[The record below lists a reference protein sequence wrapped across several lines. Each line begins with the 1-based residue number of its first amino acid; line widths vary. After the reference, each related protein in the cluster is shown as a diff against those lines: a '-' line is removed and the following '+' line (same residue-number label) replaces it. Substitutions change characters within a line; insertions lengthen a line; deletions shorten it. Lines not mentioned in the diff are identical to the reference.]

1 MHSPDWEQLTLSE
14 LADMALSPVKSSNPG
29 CGDFVVEDGEYVILS
44 STLTPLPKQFEKR
57 LAPLEEEEWTL
68 LLADKAPEAHIR
80 QRIQDGG
87 LSPLF
92 RKAAWKWLLRVQQL
106 DKPLKTQIAKREA
119 MTEEY
124 RRLKREWMDKAN
136 DKDPIVLDLL
146 LRVEKDV
153 VRTDRNNPF
162 YPKTQGDQ
170 SRMVVAA
177 VIAEN
182 EKLTLLRSIVMTWSY
197 HNIKTV
203 GYVQGMCDIASAF
216 LVVMNDEL
224 DGYRC
229 FCKLMEVKQDNFKDD
244 GSGMKRQ
251 LDLFRQLI
259 KVLDKELFD
268 KLLPANLF
276 VSFRWYLVL
285 FRREFS
291 FEDIV
296 KLWDQLLASVY
307 SPDWIIFVGLGIF
320 QMYRFEL
327 MRDDLCSNPDE
338 LIYFFQSKSQ
348 RINIDRLLI
357 VTEDFYWRFERL
369 ARSRGFPLS
378 REIPLVNILSQ
389 LDSSSS

>member
-1 MHSPDWEQLTLSE
+1 
-14 LADMALSPVKSSNPG
+14 MALGPVKSSG
-29 CGDFVVEDGEYVILS
+29 VRGDEVVEDGEYVILS
-44 STLTPLPKQFEKR
+44 SSLSPVPKQFEKR
-57 LAPLEEEEWTL
+57 LPPLEEEEWTL
-68 LLADKAPEAHIR
+68 LLADEAQAVEAIR

-87 LSPLF
+87 LSTELRP
-92 RKAAWKWLLRVQQL
+92 AAWKWLLGVQQF

-119 MTEEY
+119 MSEEY
-124 RRLKREWMDKAN
+124 RRLKSEWMDKAN
-136 DKDPIVLDLL
+136 NKDPIVLDLL

-170 SRMVVAA
+170 SRMLVAA
-177 VIAEN
+177 VIAGN
-182 EKLTLLRSIVMTWSY
+182 GKLTLLRNIVMTWSY
-197 HNIKTV
+197 TFENTV

-224 DGYRC
+224 DGYNC
-229 FCKLMEVKQDNFKDD
+229 FCKLMEEKKDNFKND
-244 GSGMKRQ
+244 GSGMSRQ

-259 KVLDKELFD
+259 KVIDKELFD
-268 KLLPANLF
+268 KLPANLF

-320 QMYRFEL
+320 QMYRLEM
-327 MRDDLCSNPDE
+327 MRDDLCSDSDE
-338 LIYFFQSKSQ
+338 LLHFFQCKSQ
-348 RINIDRLLI
+348 RINIDKLLI
-357 VTEDFYWRFERL
+357 VTEDFFWRFERL
-369 ARSRGFPLS
+369 ARSRGFPL
-378 REIPLVNILSQ
+378 RRDIPLVTILSQ
-389 LDSSSS
+389 LDSSPC